1 MRGHRNH
8 RAYWAFLGHRLS
20 GLALAVF
27 LPFHFLVL
35 GLAVEAA
42 ALDAFLVWT
51 DMAIVK
57 LAEWGLVVLLALH
70 LMFGMRLLVLELLP
84 WPGGS
89 ARLGTVGG
97 IIAVGQTL
105 HGGLL
110 LAAKSAPLGRA
121 RVGNEARTCD

>member
-1 MRGHRNH
+1 
-8 RAYWAFLGHRLS
+8 
-20 GLALAVF
+20 LALAVF

-89 ARLGTVGG
+89 ARLGLILPG
-97 IIAVGQTL
+97 
-105 HGGLL
+105 
-110 LAAKSAPLGRA
+110 LAASLVLGGVFL
-121 RVGNEARTCD
+121 VGAF

>member
-1 MRGHRNH
+1 MKSHRSH

-42 ALDAFLVWT
+42 ALDRFLVWT
-51 DMAIVK
+51 DLGLVK

-70 LMFGMRLLVLELLP
+70 LMFGSRLLVLELWP
-84 WPGGS
+84 WPDGN
-89 ARLGTVGG
+89 ARLGWILPGLAASLVVGG
-97 IIAVGQTL
+97 VFLIGAF
-105 HGGLL
+105 
-110 LAAKSAPLGRA
+110 
-121 RVGNEARTCD
+121 